1 MDAIRDG
8 FVFTEPTRHAVQGMT
23 MTPLQRLRSF
33 ALTALTLG
41 VLVAPAVACGAARP
55 SEAGPAG
62 MSVAPVAAQ
71 MAGVAADAPAL
82 APTSAVAA
90 PAPPKLVAWG
100 PAPGLV
106 AGAAGAP
113 AISGDGAILIDEAS
127 GVTLFEKDPHNRLPP
142 ASLTKIMTA
151 LLALERGHLN
161 DQVEVSIDSRKM
173 RGSTVMGLVPGERLS
188 LEDLLYGLMLPSG
201 NDAALAIAEHVSGSP
216 EAFVAL
222 MNQRAAEL
230 GMINTHYANPHG
242 LDAPSHYTSAFD
254 LAVLTRV
261 AMQRQD
267 FRTIVN
273 TKYHVATGLL
283 STYDLGTL
291 NPLYGRLA
299 GVDGV
304 KTGFTRTA
312 RQTLVGTVTRDGHRV
327 IAVILRSPDRA
338 SDGTVLLRWAFEAY
352 AWPPLPS
359 SVYAADPAAVP
370 GT

>member
-1 MDAIRDG
+1 MDAILDG
-8 FVFTEPTRHAVQGMT
+8 FVFTERTRHAVQGTT
-23 MTPLQRLRSF
+23 MTRLQRLRTL
-33 ALTALTLG
+33 ALATLALG
-41 VLVAPAVACGAARP
+41 ALVAPAIACGTARP
-55 SEAGPAG
+55 SEVGSAG
-62 MSVAPVAAQ
+62 VVIAPVAAQ
-71 MAGVAADAPAL
+71 IVGVAAESTPS
-82 APTSAVAA
+82 APTPV
-90 PAPPKLVAWG
+90 PAKLFAWG
-100 PAPGLV
+100 PAPSLV
-106 AGAAGAP
+106 VGAASAP
-113 AISGDGAILIDEAS
+113 VLAGDGAILIDEAS

-151 LLALERGHLN
+151 LLALERGHLD
-161 DQVEVSIDSRKM
+161 DQVEVNVDSRKM
-173 RGSTVMGLVPGERLS
+173 RGSTVMGLIPGERLS

-201 NDAALAIAEHVSGSP
+201 NDAALAIAEQVSGSQ

-273 TKYHVATGLL
+273 TRYHVAKGLL

-338 SDGTVLLRWAFEAY
+338 SDGTALLRWAFEAY
-352 AWPPLPS
+352 AWPSFPS
-359 SVYAADPAAVP
+359 SVHAADTAAVP